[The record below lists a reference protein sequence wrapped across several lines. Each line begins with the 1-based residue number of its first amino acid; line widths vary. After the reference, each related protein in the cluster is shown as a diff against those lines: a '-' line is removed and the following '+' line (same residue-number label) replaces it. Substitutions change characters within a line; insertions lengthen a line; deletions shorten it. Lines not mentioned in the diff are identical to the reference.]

1 MTWGGREKLSNHH
14 WMKTYLENKKL
25 KCYDFHFVQFPTN
38 KLVVLSNY
46 QSYRFT
52 QGWFFYSTTTTEK
65 AKSSV
70 EN

>member
-1 MTWGGREKLSNHH
+1 
-14 WMKTYLENKKL
+14 MKTTWQNKKL

-52 QGWFFYSTTTTEK
+52 QGWFFYSTTNRKK
-65 AKSSV
+65 AKSSDNELGRV
-70 EN
+70 